1 MWAHDCTYWQGTT
14 HQIHTVSG
22 HFAST
27 GRQTVSY
34 PTERNEHFKKDAI
47 QLHMHVMIEMFLDL
61 TSSCNVFVL
70 QKLLSSH
77 KIQSTNTR
85 KKQRSSPKTI
95 IASGLREIHL
105 PAEKQMFVWN
115 QNRIRGRK
123 LKPGPAEQV
132 GRGTHRS
139 SRLPKSKGRA
149 ENCLLAP
156 SENTNLMDQ
165 ARLTFSFFHRR
176 QRLDNKALLL
186 VNKVH

>member
-1 MWAHDCTYWQGTT
+1 MSRDYASNTYSEWPFCF
-14 HQIHTVSG
+14 HWLIDKL
-22 HFAST
+22 
-27 GRQTVSY
+27 SY
-34 PTERNEHFKKDAI
+34 PTERNEHLKKKCDTAAYACNDWDAFGSY
-47 QLHMHVMIEMFLDL
+47 QL
-61 TSSCNVFVL
+61 L
-70 QKLLSSH
+70 QSFCATKLLSSH
-77 KIQSTNTR
+77 KIQSTDAW

-95 IASGLREIHL
+95 IASGLHDIHL

-132 GRGTHRS
+132 GRCTHRS
-139 SRLPKSKGRA
+139 PRFPKSKGRA

-165 ARLTFSFFHRR
+165 PLLTFSFFHRR
-176 QRLDNKALLL
+176 QRVDNKALLL